1 MSYSVQ
7 RNKHIVVQPIGRHQG
22 VMNNSKCAYELNVQ
36 QKSKYHNNKKITWG
50 KLGYWSFKKYFT
62 LKVFVASTATTWT
75 GARQA
80 PQSMGS
86 SRQDYWNGLPF
97 PSPGDL
103 PDPGIEPRSP
113 ALQAA
118 SLLSPG
124 KPRFTLRVVGFVTI
138 QSRPRLELHH
148 ISKGSLPWQLKAN
161 YSNIAF
167 ALHPPLGCKNCHHCF
182 HWTYLYTIFSVI
194 NYPLS
199 LFLFC

>member
-1 MSYSVQ
+1 MIFYLESVSCIHC
-7 RNKHIVVQPIGRHQG
+7 NHVD
-22 VMNNSKCAYELNVQ
+22 
-36 QKSKYHNNKKITWG
+36 
-50 KLGYWSFKKYFT
+50 WS
-62 LKVFVASTATTWT
+62 L
-75 GARQA
+75 
-80 PQSMGS
+80 PGS
-86 SRQDYWNGLPF
+86 SAHGLLQARILKWVAIPF
-97 PSPGDL
+97 PGDL

-124 KPRFTLRVVGFVTI
+124 KPHFTLRVVGFVTV
-138 QSRPRLELHH
+138 QSSPQLEVHH

-161 YSNIAF
+161 DSNITF

-182 HWTYLYTIFSVI
+182 HWTYSYTIFSVI